1 MNDPFEDQLRST
13 LRQVAQQTTTTH
25 DLGVPASSPRPSR
38 SRRLVV
44 TSALSVLALVG
55 GGVFFAT
62 RGDGGTQTVQAAAG
76 EATTSAPETTVPSIG
91 AALANVCSNASGV
104 TLPPRLSDA
113 QSAIQ
118 SMLGKVC
125 SGGGL
130 AAMNP
135 LAACGV
141 DAGAIRD
148 LLAPLMTDL
157 GPQLDQLKAIVTEF
171 EPRIR
176 AITDDP
182 ATKAKLDA
190 VGATLR
196 DRLEGLADPATRPDF
211 TDPAV
216 RQQLLDELKADLAP
230 LETDAAVKAKV
241 DALASDLRARLEAFA
256 ASPDGQALQD
266 KLKAFA
272 ASPTLQDQ
280 AKALGDKIAACLP
293 H

>member
-13 LRQVAQQTTTTH
+13 FRQVAQQTTTTH
-25 DLGVPASSPRPSR
+25 DLGMPAPPPRPSR
-38 SRRLVV
+38 SRRLIA
-44 TSALSVLALVG
+44 TGALSVLALGG
-55 GGVFFAT
+55 GGVFLAT

-76 EATTSAPETTVPSIG
+76 DTTSAPETTMPSIG
-91 AALANVCSNASGV
+91 SALANVCSNASSV
-104 TLPPRLSDA
+104 TLPPRLGDA

-130 AAMNP
+130 AALNP
-135 LAACGV
+135 LASCGV
-141 DAGAIRD
+141 DAGSLRD
-148 LLAPLMTDL
+148 LLTPLVTDL

-190 VGATLR
+190 VGTVLR

-216 RQQLLDELKADLAP
+216 RQKLLDDLKADLAP
-230 LETDAAVKAKV
+230 LTTDAAVRAKV
-241 DALASDLRARLEAFA
+241 DSLANDLRARLEAFA
-256 ASPDGQALQD
+256 ASSDGQALQD
-266 KLKAFA
+266 KIKGFA
-272 ASPTLQDQ
+272 TDPALQAQ
-280 AKALGDKIAACLP
+280 AKALADKIAACLP